1 MHPSEQKKVLRDS
14 IKLRLMR
21 LSDKDRAAEARSLCR
36 RILQRLPPPPANVC
50 GYVSLKD
57 EIDIKP
63 LLGELIAK
71 GYDLFLPRYEGK
83 LVFRKADD
91 LEHLM
96 PGKFDIPEPSEDSLL
111 LDPAAPAIALVPGR
125 AFTKRGERMGRG
137 NGGYDIWIREK
148 RNTSPETQF
157 WGVAYE
163 HQIVNDVPMEGH
175 DERVDLV
182 VTARGAE
189 VSKK

>member
-1 MHPSEQKKVLRDS
+1 MHPIEAKKQLRSS

-21 LSDKDRAAEARSLCR
+21 LSDKDCAAEARSLCR
-36 RILQRLPPPPANVC
+36 RILQSLPPPPANVC

-63 LLGELIAK
+63 LLSELLGK
-71 GYDLFLPRYEGK
+71 GYDLFLPRFEGK

-91 LEHLM
+91 LEHLT
-96 PGKFDIPEPSEDSLL
+96 PGKFDIPEPSEDSLQ
-111 LDPAAPAIALVPGR
+111 LDPAAAAIVLVPGR
-125 AFTKRGERMGRG
+125 AFTKKGERMGRG

-148 RNTSPETQF
+148 RKVSPETQF

-163 HQIVNDVPMEGH
+163 HQIMNEVPMEEH
-175 DERVDLV
+175 DERVDRI
-182 VTARGAE
+182 VTARG
-189 VSKK
+189 